1 MSTEEES
8 KASIAFEI
16 EFKKNPNAP
25 FPEHYKKRLEEES
38 QRSLNDEELRAKLKA
53 KLEAAEERKKKA
65 EEEKAAKAA
74 QEVAHA
80 KKVAEEH
87 RRLSDTQKSESLA
100 KLRENLVNA
109 EARREEVQKEKLGK
123 IAKHHEEVDN
133 ISKK

>member
-38 QRSLNDEELRAKLKA
+38 QRT
-53 KLEAAEERKKKA
+53 
-65 EEEKAAKAA
+65 
-74 QEVAHA
+74 
-80 KKVAEEH
+80 EEH